1 LSLAEIASKLRK
13 VKYGDFVLADD
24 HNNLVDAVKLIFD
37 CKYDIPSSDIA
48 SKLRKVKQ
56 GDNILDTDH
65 NDLVDSVTLIS
76 KWIDFDYTYSDEK
89 YSLTNKGT
97 PQYYALFKSI
107 YSKKMQIN
115 ITKNPYIISG
125 LWSEGYITNTNQWGA
140 IEFCIH
146 KSDHPAGE
154 LTVRSPSEFDDCI
167 YSGYTYFPENTPT
180 MHKDRRDNYFNPIT
194 EPLPNTVYL
203 VVWLANQAYQ
213 ESPPF
218 TVYVNNFKIFL
229 LFFYLGE

>member
-1 LSLAEIASKLRK
+1 LSLADIASILRK

-76 KWIDFDYTYSDEK
+76 KWIDFDYTCSDEK

-97 PQYYALFKSI
+97 PRWNAIYKSI
-107 YSKKMQIN
+107 YSKKILTN
-115 ITKNPYIISG
+115 VTEDVHILSG
-125 LWSEGYITNTNQWGA
+125 LWSEGYITDTNQWGA
-140 IEFCIH
+140 IEFTIH
-146 KSDHPAGE
+146 KSYHPLGETINWDPAGYE
-154 LTVRSPSEFDDCI
+154 DCI
-167 YSGYTYFPENTPT
+167 YHSYTSFPENTPT
-180 MHKDRRDNYFNPIT
+180 MHKDRMRKYIDSI
-194 EPLPNTVYL
+194 PNTVYL
-203 VVWLANQAYQ
+203 VVWLETWAYQ

-229 LFFYLGE
+229 IFYRYGE